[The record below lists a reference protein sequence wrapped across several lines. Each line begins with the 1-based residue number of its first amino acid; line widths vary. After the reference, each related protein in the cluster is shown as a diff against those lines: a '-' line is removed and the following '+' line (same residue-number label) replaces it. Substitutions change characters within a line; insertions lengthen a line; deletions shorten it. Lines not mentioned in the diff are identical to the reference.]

1 MPDVLLD
8 NDDITVLGPPETVE
22 LLIDIGPEGTRGSQ
36 VFVGVGN
43 PNIIEIGQTPLLNDL
58 YINTSPGADYGYL
71 YQYVSQPGSNTWIEI
86 LELNPTIYSKNFLT
100 TYVGGEASITIPI
113 SNIVT
118 STATPLIAENFSVQF
133 SLVNDNPVAASMSIP
148 ALVGDGED
156 LVINFKAVEHRTDVD
171 SGPYGDWAVLE
182 GQVTTHLFITIVG
195 VDEES

>member
-58 YINTSPGADYGYL
+58 YINTSPGADYAYL
-71 YQYVSQPGSNTWIEI
+71 YQYVSQPGSNTWIEV

-100 TYVGGEASITIPI
+100 TYVDGEASIAIPV
-113 SNIVT
+113 SDIVI
-118 STATPLIAENFSVQF
+118 STATPLTAENFSVQY
-133 SLVNDNPVAASMSIP
+133 SIVNDNPVAASMSIP
-148 ALVGDGED
+148 AFVEDSED
-156 LVINFKAVEHRTDVD
+156 LVINFKAVEYD
-171 SGPYGDWAVLE
+171 SGWADLDGE
-182 GQVTTHLFITIVG
+182 VTTHLFITIVG
-195 VDEES
+195 IGEVS